1 MTSIPALPGALST
14 RDTDQLR
21 MLVIGHYAVA
31 GIQAVLG
38 CMAIVQLGMGLLIV
52 ANPAEPMGPRGQ
64 GNPHWLG
71 WIFIAMA
78 AGFMLVSWT
87 LAAALVVSARKL
99 SRRQGYVFCLVVA
112 FFAAMFN
119 MPLGTALGACTLI
132 VLLRPPVKAAFEANG

>member
-1 MTSIPALPGALST
+1 MTDDGLTS
-14 RDTDQLR
+14 RDADHLR

-38 CMAIVQLGMGLLIV
+38 CMAIVQLGMGVLIV

-71 WIFIAMA
+71 WMFIAMA

-99 SRRQGYVFCLVVA
+99 SRRRGYLYCLVVA
-112 FFAAMFN
+112 CFAAIMS

-132 VLLRPPVKAAFEANG
+132 VLLRPSVKAVFEANG